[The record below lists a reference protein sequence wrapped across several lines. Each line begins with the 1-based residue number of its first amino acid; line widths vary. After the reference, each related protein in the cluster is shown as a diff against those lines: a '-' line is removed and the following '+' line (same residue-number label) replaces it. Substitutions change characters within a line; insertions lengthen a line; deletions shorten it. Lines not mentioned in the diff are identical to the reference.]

1 MIFLLNRIDY
11 FYIKMNRINLKIINN
26 KTFKEIISFNIF
38 FVFLA
43 YRTLNQKN
51 VIDII
56 FIKNKDN

>member
-1 MIFLLNRIDY
+1 
-11 FYIKMNRINLKIINN
+11 MNRINLKIINN